1 MMHFLSLCFLVWL
14 ACRILGHA
22 IDGAV
27 RDEAKR
33 QREQRP

>member
-1 MMHFLSLCFLVWL
+1 MMHFLGLCFLVWL
-14 ACRILGHA
+14 ACRILGNA

-27 RDEAKR
+27 REEAKR